1 MITGIKNFFSF
12 LYKAGDINMI
22 IWIINIGVEIK
33 KDANKEIFRFDTKT
47 SGSAVKIILLFDEF
61 SNIEK

>member
-1 MITGIKNFFSF
+1 
-12 LYKAGDINMI
+12 MI

-61 SNIEK
+61 SNIENKGAVKISPRYATL